1 MGNLNRSTFSIKFK
15 QGLAADINSLVTRLS
30 ALLGEPHYTTDTKR
44 IYIFDGSNNVRVHG
58 LDLAVVNSGQVVT
71 NAGQIVWSGEMT

>member
-15 QGLAADINSLVTRLS
+15 QGLAADINSLVTCLS

-44 IYIFDGSNNVRVHG
+44 FYIFDGSNNVRVHG
-58 LDLAVVNSGQVVT
+58 LDLAVVNAGQVVT
-71 NAGQIVWSGEMT
+71 NSGQIVWSGEMT